1 MIQGVQDTENGE
13 GSSLDSCWEELVLLP
28 SLQWWAVG
36 AVMATSSE
44 TETQGMEQRLTGG
57 EGTVWSQGPLPVIKD
72 M

>member
-1 MIQGVQDTENGE
+1 
-13 GSSLDSCWEELVLLP
+13 
-28 SLQWWAVG
+28 
-36 AVMATSSE
+36 MATSSE